1 MTKDEIFRTLCIIDT
16 QLSENKKYID
26 AFSGQEVPADGAMAV
41 LCKITK
47 LLLIEKLK
55 LKKRLL
61 DEYGI
66 YYM

>member
-26 AFSGQEVPADGAMAV
+26 AFSGQEVPTDSTIVV
-41 LCKITK
+41 LCEITK

-66 YYM
+66 HYM

>member
-1 MTKDEIFRTLCIIDT
+1 MTKDEIIRTLCAIDT

-26 AFSGQEVPADGAMAV
+26 AFSGQEVPTVSKMTV
-41 LCKITK
+41 LCELTK
-47 LLLIEKLK
+47 LLLVEKLK

>member
-1 MTKDEIFRTLCIIDT
+1 MTKDEIFRTFCIIDT

>member
-1 MTKDEIFRTLCIIDT
+1 MTKDEIFRTLCTIDT

-26 AFSGQEVPADGAMAV
+26 AFSGQEVPADGTMAV
-41 LCKITK
+41 LCEITK
-47 LLLIEKLK
+47 LLSIEKLK

>member
-26 AFSGQEVPADGAMAV
+26 AFSGQEVPTDSTMAV
-41 LCKITK
+41 LCEITK

>member
-1 MTKDEIFRTLCIIDT
+1 MTKDEIFRTLCIIDK

-26 AFSGQEVPADGAMAV
+26 AFSGQEVPTDSAIVV
-41 LCKITK
+41 LCEITK
-47 LLLIEKLK
+47 LLLIEKFK

>member
-26 AFSGQEVPADGAMAV
+26 AFSGQEVPTDGAIAV
-41 LCKITK
+41 LCEITK
-47 LLLIEKLK
+47 LLLIEKFK

-61 DEYGI
+61 DEYGV